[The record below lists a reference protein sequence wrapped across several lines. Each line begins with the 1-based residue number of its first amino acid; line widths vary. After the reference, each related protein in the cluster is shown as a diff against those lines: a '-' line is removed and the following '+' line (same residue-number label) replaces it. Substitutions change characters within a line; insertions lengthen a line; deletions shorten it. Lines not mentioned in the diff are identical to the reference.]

1 MNKKTSDPNDPADLR
16 KRAEKKLGAIKS
28 KPQESQS
35 SEETQQLFHELMV
48 HQIELELQNEEL
60 RRAQEELE
68 AARARYFDLYALA
81 PVGYLVLSEKGLILE
96 ANLRAASLFGVPR
109 VDLLKSALTRL
120 IVPDDQDI
128 FYRHRRVLFETEDP
142 QACELRFAKKDG
154 SPFWG
159 RLEVTADQAADGTPV
174 SRAVLSDISE
184 RKKAEQA
191 IKNSWEYSD
200 RIVNTIREPL
210 LVLNAAFRVLSANR
224 AFFETF
230 GVKPEETD
238 QRLIYD
244 LSNRQWD
251 IPRLRELLEEL
262 LRNNVEFDEF
272 EVEREFPF
280 IGRRTMLLNG
290 RKIRGESNS
299 ADTILLAME
308 DITERRRVEKALQ
321 ESRTRFEYKSFH
333 DGLTGLYNRDYFS
346 EQMARLGK
354 DLSRSMPLSIVLIDI
369 DGLKIVNDTLGHK
382 AGDNLLISAA
392 KIISDN
398 FRQGDIIARIGGDE
412 FCIMLLGVDNETAL
426 AKKNKLSKSIG
437 KYNNN
442 NPSVKLNMSVG
453 VATSQNAR
461 EETIYDIYQRADE
474 NMYEF
479 KLLQAGSQ
487 KSKVIEIL
495 LSALSER
502 DFVAQGHAERLS
514 VIAEQI
520 AQRFQLSDDQK
531 KNLILLAKVHDVG
544 KVGIP
549 DKILFKS
556 RKLSKEEFEKMK
568 EHVQIG
574 CKMASR
580 SKELFHISDLILH
593 HHEFWDG
600 NGYAGGLRGEQIPM
614 ECRIFS
620 IIDAYD
626 AMTNTRPYRKGIN
639 KTRAINELQR
649 CSGTQFDPR
658 FVDEFVEFVKL
669 VQ

>member
-1 MNKKTSDPNDPADLR
+1 MNKKMSDPNDPADLR
-16 KRAEKKLGAIKS
+16 KRAEKKLGATKS

-68 AARARYFDLYALA
+68 AARARYFDLYDLA

-96 ANLRAASLFGVPR
+96 ANLRAASLFGVSR

-120 IVPDDQDI
+120 IYPDDQDI
-128 FYRHRRVLFETEDP
+128 FYRHRKVLFETEDP
-142 QACELRFAKKDG
+142 QVCELRFAKKDG

-159 RLEVTADQAADGTPV
+159 RLEVTAARAADGTPV
-174 SRAVLSDISE
+174 SRVVLSDISE
-184 RKKAEQA
+184 RKKAEQT

-200 RIVNTIREPL
+200 RIVNTICEPL

-230 GVKPEETD
+230 KVKPEETD

-251 IPRLRELLEEL
+251 IHRLRERLEEL
-262 LRNNVEFDEF
+262 LRNNIEFDEF
-272 EVEREFPF
+272 EVEREFPL

-299 ADTILLAME
+299 ADTILLSME
-308 DITERRRVEKALQ
+308 DITERRRIEKALQ

-369 DGLKIVNDTLGHK
+369 DGLKIVNDALGHK
-382 AGDNLLISAA
+382 AGDDLLISAA

-412 FCIMLLGVDNETAL
+412 FCIMLLGVDNEAAL

-437 KYNNN
+437 KYNNT

-453 VATSQNAR
+453 VATSQNAQ

-495 LSALSER
+495 LAALAER

-514 VIAEQI
+514 IIAEQI
-520 AQRFQLSDDQK
+520 AQRLQLSDDQK

-600 NGYAGGLRGEQIPM
+600 KGYAGGLRGEQIPM

-639 KTRAINELQR
+639 KKRAINELQR
-649 CSGTQFDPR
+649 CSGTQFEPR
-658 FVDEFVEFVKL
+658 FVDEFVEFAKL
-669 VQ
+669 EQ